1 MDESPANLGP
11 RVKTLRQERG
21 LTLQQVSERSGV
33 SVSTLSKVENG
44 QVSGTV
50 NTMLKIARGL
60 GVLFD
65 HLLEAPRE
73 TPSAPTGRLVRTTAG
88 QVDRFP
94 TEFYDYCVH
103 STEMVG
109 RHMLPLVIDVKTRQ
123 PPPRVDWSTHEG
135 EEFLLVIQGEIEFHS
150 EHYRP
155 IHLGAGD
162 SIYFDSSMRHAY
174 VCVGEGDARVV
185 SVSLAAD
192 SDGASGRVTH
202 LQRSIEEGASEG
214 PTTPAAGGDDVTP
227 MQATTSKSSNPCGGR
242 TEQ

>member
-109 RHMLPLVIDVKTRQ
+109 RHMLGGLLDISSELEPTKFNTKIR
-123 PPPRVDWSTHEG
+123 
-135 EEFLLVIQGEIEFHS
+135 FLPYIKHTIQGKESTLF
-150 EHYRP
+150 
-155 IHLGAGD
+155 L
-162 SIYFDSSMRHAY
+162 
-174 VCVGEGDARVV
+174 
-185 SVSLAAD
+185 
-192 SDGASGRVTH
+192 
-202 LQRSIEEGASEG
+202 RSIHQTQ
-214 PTTPAAGGDDVTP
+214 PF
-227 MQATTSKSSNPCGGR
+227 
-242 TEQ
+242 